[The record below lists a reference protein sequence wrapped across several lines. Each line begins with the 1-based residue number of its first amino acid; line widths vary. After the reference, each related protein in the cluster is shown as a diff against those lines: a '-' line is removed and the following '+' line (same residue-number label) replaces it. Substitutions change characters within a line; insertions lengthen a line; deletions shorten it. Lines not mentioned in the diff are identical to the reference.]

1 MKFFKEITLAKLT
14 LILLVII
21 FLKQTNFARK
31 IYTFTKYNFNERFN
45 KTYDYCIGSG
55 TGYVNYLDK
64 KYKFTGRP
72 KILNYSTYPDPSWVI
87 KNVNKKELRDQII
100 LLNYREKILL
110 DFKKIND
117 NQFINNNKIYY
128 TSGIEEIT
136 LINNNEIDKKLV
148 AEIKF
153 YKKDFKKNIEFFKTD
168 IDDIFNKQLK
178 LNLNKKIL
186 MHNESDVLITHR
198 DIIIK
203 INYDKNSQVKSLE
216 KIKVS
221 FINFI
226 DLENYKILDNY
237 NNCYLI
243 EK

>member
-21 FLKQTNFARK
+21 FLKQTNFARE
-31 IYTFTKYNFNERFN
+31 IYTFIKYNFNERFN
-45 KTYDYCIGSG
+45 KTYDYCRGSG

-72 KILNYSTYPDPSWVI
+72 EIINYGTYPDPSWII
-87 KNVNKKELRDQII
+87 KNVNKKKLRDQII
-100 LLNYREKILL
+100 LLNYREKILSN
-110 DFKKIND
+110 FIKIND
-117 NQFINNNKIYY
+117 NQFIDNNTIHNV
-128 TSGIEEIT
+128 SGIEEIT

>member
-45 KTYDYCIGSG
+45 KTYDYCRGSG

-100 LLNYREKILL
+100 LLNYREKILFHAFVDLARLSFLRNFYCL
-110 DFKKIND
+110 D
-117 NQFINNNKIYY
+117 
-128 TSGIEEIT
+128 
-136 LINNNEIDKKLV
+136 
-148 AEIKF
+148 A
-153 YKKDFKKNIEFFKTD
+153 
-168 IDDIFNKQLK
+168 
-178 LNLNKKIL
+178 
-186 MHNESDVLITHR
+186 
-198 DIIIK
+198 
-203 INYDKNSQVKSLE
+203 
-216 KIKVS
+216 
-221 FINFI
+221 
-226 DLENYKILDNY
+226 
-237 NNCYLI
+237 
-243 EK
+243 